1 MAARSLALGVAFVV
15 VAIAGAVAPAV
26 AEREARAVVK
36 PRAALDPAP
45 PRRYSVPK
53 PFVRVRTSA
62 QLRTALARRTPR
74 TIVLHEGVYEAD
86 DPFLNPNGHAIY
98 AGRLGK
104 AILTA
109 GLSLGA
115 NDGKSGGLVRGVVFD
130 VRDPEKT
137 ASGAVLNVWGD
148 AEGTQVL
155 DVRIRG
161 NRAIRSGLVVRQPE
175 GFHAARLVLRDFT
188 DYGVVIDANDTGR
201 TRLDRPFRLSDVDV
215 AGVARA
221 VPRSSQGR
229 GEACVWIGNPGS
241 VARVRVRRCAWS
253 GLWTGTATTGALFDA
268 IDIDESR
275 TGVYME
281 HFTRQ
286 STFQRLRIGRRVRTG
301 INAEWADPDSGGAPA
316 SVDNV
321 VQDSRIESWLA
332 GVYLDE
338 GTTRTV
344 IRRSTFVGQRW
355 AAIGDYKGVGNAYYA
370 NDYRRIAPGAVP
382 VTVAHIRTADG
393 GSG

>member
-1 MAARSLALGVAFVV
+1 LAARSLLALGATLV
-15 VAIAGAVAPAV
+15 VAGIVGAVAPTGSGLD
-26 AEREARAVVK
+26 ARAVAK
-36 PRAALDPAP
+36 TRGALAPAP
-45 PRRYSVPK
+45 PARYSVPK

-62 QLRTALARRTPR
+62 QLRAALARRTPR
-74 TIVLHEGVYEAD
+74 TIVLQGGVYDAD
-86 DPFLNPNGHAIY
+86 EPFLNPNGHAIY

-109 GLSLGA
+109 GLSIGA
-115 NDGKSGGLVRGVVFD
+115 NDGRPGGSVRGVVFD

-137 ASGAVLNVWGD
+137 ASDAVVNVWGD
-148 AEGTQVL
+148 AEGAQVL

-161 NRAIRSGLVVRQPE
+161 NRAVRSGLVVRQPE
-175 GFHAARLVLRDFT
+175 GFRAARLVLRDFT
-188 DYGVVIDANDTGR
+188 DYGVVVDANDMELTD
-201 TRLDRPFRLSDVDV
+201 LDRPFSLSDVDV

-221 VPRSSQGR
+221 VPRSSEGR
-229 GEACVWIGNPGS
+229 GEACVWVGNPGS
-241 VARVRVRRCAWS
+241 VTRVRVRRCAWS
-253 GLWTGTATTGALFDA
+253 GLWTGTATTGALFDG

-301 INAEWADPDSGGAPA
+301 INAEWADPNSNGGPA

-338 GTTRTV
+338 GTTRTIV
-344 IRRSTFVGQRW
+344 RRSTFVGQRW

-370 NDYRRIAPGAVP
+370 NDYRGIARGAVP
-382 VTVAHIRTADG
+382 VTRAHIRTADG
-393 GSG
+393 GS